1 MQGVMRTTQD
11 LGLMVH
17 GVRTGHQP
25 TQAELAVRLGVSR
38 RYLSELETG
47 RPKVPNAKLLS
58 VLDQLGV
65 VRRPGVLNPSLGKLL
80 GLTTF
85 EGRLQRFGD
94 RLVLIIERCDRNI
107 PRDKVARIHQED
119 AAQALS
125 LLWNSDAKFEAVD

>member
-1 MQGVMRTTQD
+1 
-11 LGLMVH
+11 MVH